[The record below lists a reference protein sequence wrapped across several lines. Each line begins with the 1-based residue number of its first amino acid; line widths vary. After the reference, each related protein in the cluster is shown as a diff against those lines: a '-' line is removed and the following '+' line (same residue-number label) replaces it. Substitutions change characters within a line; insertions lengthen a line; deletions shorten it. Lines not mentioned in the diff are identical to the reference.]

1 MAPRKFLLIDP
12 ARPEGSDN
20 PHTREKIVDALTDLM
35 AEGEKLTH
43 DAVAARANVSRRT
56 VYRYFPDQAALRAAV
71 WARLGPEAG
80 IPATLDSLFGGMA
93 DRFGN
98 FDRKAATMTVAMA
111 SAEGRA
117 IRNVVKPERVAAWRA
132 MLAGRVAALAESDR
146 TRAIAVIQLI
156 GTGLAWREM
165 RDQWDMEAE
174 GMTVACRWA
183 IETLLADLE
192 RRGAKPLSEG
202 PAQARDLPD
211 AGRDA

>member
-1 MAPRKFLLIDP
+1 MAARKFLLADP
-12 ARPEGSDN
+12 AKPEGSDN
-20 PHTREKIVDALTDLM
+20 PHTREKIVDALTELM
-35 AEGEKLTH
+35 AEGERLTH
-43 DAVAARANVSRRT
+43 DAVAARANISRRT
-56 VYRYFPDQAALRAAV
+56 IYRYFPDQTSLRAAV
-71 WARLGPEAG
+71 WARLGPEGG
-80 IPATLDSLFGGMA
+80 IPATLEDLLGGMA
-93 DRFGN
+93 ERFAN

-117 IRNVVKPERVAAWRA
+117 IRNVMKPERVAAWRA
-132 MLAGRVAALAESDR
+132 MFDERVAALREPDR

-192 RRGAKPLSEG
+192 RRGSRPLSEG
-202 PAQARDLPD
+202 PAS
-211 AGRDA
+211 